1 MLQTLKNECDRLG
14 VRLDE
19 AQLDALCRYGEALLE
34 KNRVM
39 NLTAITDP
47 REVARLHFADCLAL
61 TTLFDFSGK
70 TAVDVGCGAGFPG
83 VPLQIAVPSMKLTL
97 LDSLQKRMTWLG
109 ETVRALGLPSE
120 VVCCRAEEFDRRERY
135 DVSVARAVARL
146 NVLCEL
152 CLPFVKTDGV
162 FAAMKGPD
170 CAEEL
175 REAERAIALLGGE
188 LERCVSYT
196 VPGTDV
202 THSVV
207 LIRKV
212 RPTGARYPRRW
223 AQIKKQPL

>member
-14 VRLDE
+14 VHLDE

-135 DVSVARAVARL
+135 DIAVSRAVARL

-152 CLPFVKTDGV
+152 CLPLVRVGGSFL
-162 FAAMKGPD
+162 AMKASA
-170 CAEEL
+170 AEEEL
-175 REAERAIALLGGE
+175 DEARRAVAVLGGRVRTVASYE
-188 LERCVSYT
+188 LGGLTRR
-196 VPGTDV
+196 
-202 THSVV
+202 VV
-207 LIRKV
+207 IIDKL
-212 RPTGARYPRRW
+212 RPTPAAYPRRF
-223 AQIKKQPL
+223 AKIKQKPL

>member
-47 REVARLHFADCLAL
+47 REVTRLHFADCLAL

-135 DVSVARAVARL
+135 DVAVSRAVARL

-152 CLPFVKTDGV
+152 CLPLVRVGGSFL
-162 FAAMKGPD
+162 AMKASA
-170 CAEEL
+170 AEEEL
-175 REAERAIALLGGE
+175 DEARRAVAVLGGRVRTVASYE
-188 LERCVSYT
+188 LGDLTRR
-196 VPGTDV
+196 
-202 THSVV
+202 VV
-207 LIRKV
+207 VIDKL
-212 RPTGARYPRRW
+212 RPTPAAYPRRF
-223 AQIKKQPL
+223 AKIKQKPL

>member
-14 VRLDE
+14 VRLDV

-135 DVSVARAVARL
+135 DVAVSRAVARL

-152 CLPFVKTDGV
+152 CLPLVRVGGSFL
-162 FAAMKGPD
+162 AMKASA
-170 CAEEL
+170 AEEEL
-175 REAERAIALLGGE
+175 DEARRAVAVLGGRVRTVASYE
-188 LERCVSYT
+188 LGDLTRR
-196 VPGTDV
+196 
-202 THSVV
+202 VV
-207 LIRKV
+207 VIDKL
-212 RPTGARYPRRW
+212 RPTPAAYPRRF
-223 AQIKKQPL
+223 AKIKQKPL

>member
-135 DVSVARAVARL
+135 DVAVSRAVARL

-152 CLPFVKTDGV
+152 CLPLVRVGGSFL
-162 FAAMKGPD
+162 AMKASA
-170 CAEEL
+170 AEEEL
-175 REAERAIALLGGE
+175 DEARRAVAVLGGRVRTVASYE
-188 LERCVSYT
+188 LGGLTRR
-196 VPGTDV
+196 
-202 THSVV
+202 VV
-207 LIRKV
+207 VIDKL
-212 RPTGARYPRRW
+212 RPTPAAYPRRF
-223 AQIKKQPL
+223 AKIKQKPL

>member
-135 DVSVARAVARL
+135 DVAVSRAVARL

-152 CLPFVKTDGV
+152 CLPLVRVGGSFL
-162 FAAMKGPD
+162 AMKASA
-170 CAEEL
+170 AEEEL
-175 REAERAIALLGGE
+175 DEARRAVAVLGGRVHTVASYE
-188 LERCVSYT
+188 LGDLTRR
-196 VPGTDV
+196 
-202 THSVV
+202 VV
-207 LIRKV
+207 IIDKL
-212 RPTGARYPRRW
+212 RPTPAAYPRRF
-223 AQIKKQPL
+223 AKIKQKPL

>member
-135 DVSVARAVARL
+135 DVAVSRAVARL

-152 CLPFVKTDGV
+152 CLPLVRVGGSFL
-162 FAAMKGPD
+162 AMKASA
-170 CAEEL
+170 AEEEL
-175 REAERAIALLGGE
+175 DEARRAVTVLGG
-188 LERCVSYT
+188 RVRTVASYGLGDLT
-196 VPGTDV
+196 RR
-202 THSVV
+202 VV
-207 LIRKV
+207 VIDKL
-212 RPTGARYPRRW
+212 RPTPAAYPRRF
-223 AQIKKQPL
+223 AKIKQKPL

>member
-34 KNRVM
+34 KNLVM

-135 DVSVARAVARL
+135 DVAVSRAVARL

-152 CLPFVKTDGV
+152 CLPLVRVGGSFL
-162 FAAMKGPD
+162 AMKASA
-170 CAEEL
+170 AEEEL
-175 REAERAIALLGGE
+175 DEARRAVAVLGGRVRTVASYE
-188 LERCVSYT
+188 LGGLTRR
-196 VPGTDV
+196 
-202 THSVV
+202 VV
-207 LIRKV
+207 VIDKL
-212 RPTGARYPRRW
+212 RPTPAAYPRRF
-223 AQIKKQPL
+223 AKIKQKPL

>member
-19 AQLDALCRYGEALLE
+19 VQLDALCRYGEALLE

-135 DVSVARAVARL
+135 DVAVSRAVARL

-152 CLPFVKTDGV
+152 CLPLVRVGGSFL
-162 FAAMKGPD
+162 AMKASA
-170 CAEEL
+170 AEEEL
-175 REAERAIALLGGE
+175 DEARRAVAVLGGRVRTVASYE
-188 LERCVSYT
+188 LGGLTRR
-196 VPGTDV
+196 
-202 THSVV
+202 VV
-207 LIRKV
+207 VIDKL
-212 RPTGARYPRRW
+212 RPTPAAYPRRF
-223 AQIKKQPL
+223 AKIKQKPL

>member
-135 DVSVARAVARL
+135 DVAVSRAVARL

-152 CLPFVKTDGV
+152 CLPLVRVGGSFL
-162 FAAMKGPD
+162 AMKASA
-170 CAEEL
+170 AEEEL
-175 REAERAIALLGGE
+175 DEARRAVAVLGGRVRAVASYE
-188 LERCVSYT
+188 LGDLTRR
-196 VPGTDV
+196 
-202 THSVV
+202 VV
-207 LIRKV
+207 VIDKL
-212 RPTGARYPRRW
+212 RPTPAAYPRRF
-223 AQIKKQPL
+223 AKIKQKPL

>member
-70 TAVDVGCGAGFPG
+70 SAVDVGCGAGFPG

-135 DVSVARAVARL
+135 DVAVSRAVARL

-152 CLPFVKTDGV
+152 CLPLVRVGGSFL
-162 FAAMKGPD
+162 AMKASA
-170 CAEEL
+170 AEEEL
-175 REAERAIALLGGE
+175 DEARRAVAVLGGRVRTVASYE
-188 LERCVSYT
+188 LGGLTRR
-196 VPGTDV
+196 
-202 THSVV
+202 VV
-207 LIRKV
+207 VIDKL
-212 RPTGARYPRRW
+212 RPTPAAYPRRF
-223 AQIKKQPL
+223 AKIKQKPL

>member
-70 TAVDVGCGAGFPG
+70 SAVDVGCGAGFPG
-83 VPLQIAVPSMKLTL
+83 VPLQIAVPSMKLTM

-135 DVSVARAVARL
+135 DVAVSRAVARL

-152 CLPFVKTDGV
+152 CLPLVRVGGSFL
-162 FAAMKGPD
+162 AMKASA
-170 CAEEL
+170 AEEEL
-175 REAERAIALLGGE
+175 DEARRAVAVLGGRVRTVASYE
-188 LERCVSYT
+188 LGGLTRR
-196 VPGTDV
+196 
-202 THSVV
+202 VV
-207 LIRKV
+207 VIDKL
-212 RPTGARYPRRW
+212 RPTPAAYPRRF
-223 AQIKKQPL
+223 AKIKQKPL

>member
-19 AQLDALCRYGEALLE
+19 VQLDALCRYGEALLE

-120 VVCCRAEEFDRRERY
+120 VVCCRAEEFDRRGRY
-135 DVSVARAVARL
+135 DVAVSRAVARL

-152 CLPFVKTDGV
+152 CLPLVRVGGSFL
-162 FAAMKGPD
+162 AMKASA
-170 CAEEL
+170 AEEEL
-175 REAERAIALLGGE
+175 DEARRAVAVLGGRVRTVASCE
-188 LERCVSYT
+188 LGDLTRR
-196 VPGTDV
+196 
-202 THSVV
+202 VV
-207 LIRKV
+207 VIDKL
-212 RPTGARYPRRW
+212 RPTPAAYPRRF
-223 AQIKKQPL
+223 AKIKQKPL

>member
-135 DVSVARAVARL
+135 DVAVSRAVARL

-152 CLPFVKTDGV
+152 CLPLVRVGGSFL
-162 FAAMKGPD
+162 AMKASA
-170 CAEEL
+170 AEEEL
-175 REAERAIALLGGE
+175 DEARRAVAVLGGRVRMVASYE
-188 LERCVSYT
+188 LGDLTRR
-196 VPGTDV
+196 
-202 THSVV
+202 VV
-207 LIRKV
+207 VIDKL
-212 RPTGARYPRRW
+212 RPTPAAYPRRF
-223 AQIKKQPL
+223 AKIKQKPL